1 MGVQHR
7 VILCRNS
14 DLGGKLTEISV
25 SVLIQTLQS
34 AVSADAITLYTTD
47 KPILIHFN
55 FYRAMLSIRG
65 TSHGLVSVCLSVRH
79 SQVSVLSKRLNE
91 SSSFLACELPS
102 TRPTLC

>member
-7 VILCRNS
+7 VIFCRNS

-65 TSHGLVSVCLSVRH
+65 TSHGLVAVCVSVRYK
-79 SQVSVLSKRLNE
+79 SVFYRNG
-91 SSSFLACELPS
+91 
-102 TRPTLC
+102 